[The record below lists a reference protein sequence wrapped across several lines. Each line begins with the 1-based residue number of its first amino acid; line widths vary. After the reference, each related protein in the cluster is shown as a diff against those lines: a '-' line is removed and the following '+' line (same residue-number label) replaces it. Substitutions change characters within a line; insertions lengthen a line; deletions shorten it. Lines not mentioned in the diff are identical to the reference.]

1 MELIS
6 SFTEFIKKFITEMPD
21 IFTYLLS
28 FLSGI
33 IEYIKDLF
41 ASGQIIIGILIVLVL
56 VKLVGIIRNVI

>member
-1 MELIS
+1 MDLIT
-6 SFTEFIKKFITEMPD
+6 SFIEFIKKFITEMPD

>member
-1 MELIS
+1 MDLIT
-6 SFTEFIKKFITEMPD
+6 SFIEFIKKFITEMPD

-33 IEYIKDLF
+33 IENIKDLF